1 MQVSSGQIW
10 VAATRHQERQP
21 GAAPGCPG
29 VLSPHYGRISTASPR
44 LITHSPRPGNPPRLP
59 DGTAIPGNVLGQ
71 HAVRDFTHFYLGS
84 S

>member
-1 MQVSSGQIW
+1 MAGSAQH
-10 VAATRHQERQP
+10 R
-21 GAAPGCPG
+21 
-29 VLSPHYGRISTASPR
+29 PR

-71 HAVRDFTHFYLGS
+71 HAVRDLTHFYLES